1 MKMVLAVA
9 MDLLREASSRRWFLA
24 LWTAI
29 TLSLLAVGLS
39 LRLEVVD
46 GALAASR
53 FFGGSMRHDIVS
65 VEVALRP
72 VFTAMGYFLFYG
84 GLGFGILACSD
95 FASEMLA
102 PGRIEHLLSLPIRR
116 YELVL
121 GTFVGVMILA
131 LGSILYGSIGFT
143 LVLCYKSGV
152 WTAWPVVGSLLACIG
167 FGAVYAVMLTTSL
180 FVRSAALSAA
190 AGAVT
195 ALLGIIA
202 GYRHAISDAFSGMAR
217 GVFLAV
223 TAGLPRISTLASRAA
238 EISSGTPLEASLVRP
253 LLGALLFTFALISLG
268 VFHFERKDF

>member
-1 MKMVLAVA
+1 MVFAVA
-9 MDLLREASSRRWFLA
+9 LDLLREASSRRWFLA

-53 FFGGSMRHDIVS
+53 FFGGTVRHDIVS

-72 VFTAMGYFLFYG
+72 VFAAMGYLLFYG

-102 PGRIEHLLSLPIRR
+102 PGRIEHLLLLPLRR
-116 YELVL
+116 FDPVL
-121 GTFVGVMILA
+121 GTFAGVMTLA
-131 LGSILYGSIGFT
+131 LGSILYGSVGFT

-152 WTAWPVVGSLLACIG
+152 WTAWPVVGSLLACAG

-190 AGAVT
+190 AGAIT

-202 GYRHAISDAFSGMAR
+202 GYRQAVSEVFSGAAHS
-217 GVFLAV
+217 VFLAM
-223 TAGLPRISTLASRAA
+223 TAGLPRISTLANRAA
-238 EISSGTPLEASLVRP
+238 EISSGAPLEASLVRP
-253 LLGALLFTFALISLG
+253 LVGTVLFTAALISLG